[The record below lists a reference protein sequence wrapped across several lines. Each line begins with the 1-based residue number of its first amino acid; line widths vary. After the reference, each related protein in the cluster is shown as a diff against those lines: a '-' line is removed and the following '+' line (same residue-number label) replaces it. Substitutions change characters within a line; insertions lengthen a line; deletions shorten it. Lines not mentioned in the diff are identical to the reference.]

1 MPYFERVG
9 RGAFAPTSLVSGSW
23 STQEQHVAPLLGLL
37 AHLVEID
44 RDARRKDGGG
54 GLVLARLS
62 FDILGT
68 LPMEAVETRVRVVRP
83 GRSVELV
90 EAVAAHAGRD
100 AVVLRAW
107 LMRQGDTASLQGS
120 ALAAVS
126 SPEATPA
133 WEPTQVWRGG
143 FIASVEVRREQ
154 EQPGRALSW
163 VRTEHALLADEPVSG
178 LAATVGLLDITNG
191 MTPRAHPDEV
201 AFPNLDLVAHLF
213 RAPDGGWT
221 GCDTRVSFGAG
232 GIGLTS
238 SVLHDAD
245 GPFGTC
251 AQVLTVRPR

>member
-1 MPYFERVG
+1 MPYFERAG
-9 RGAFAPTSLVSGSW
+9 PGAFAPTPLVSGSW
-23 STQEQHVAPLLGLL
+23 STDEQHVAPLLGLL
-37 AHLVEID
+37 AHLVETD
-44 RDARRKDGGG
+44 RDARRDD

-68 LPMEAVETRVRVVRP
+68 LPLEPVETRVRVVRP

-107 LMRQGDTASLQGS
+107 LMRQGDTSSFRGT
-120 ALAAVS
+120 ALGTIPG
-126 SPEATPA
+126 PEATPP
-133 WEPTQVWRGG
+133 WDPTQDWRGG

-154 EQPGRALSW
+154 EEPGRARSW
-163 VRTEHALLADEPVSG
+163 VRTEHALLADEPVSA
-178 LAATVGLLDITNG
+178 LAAAVGLLDIANG

-201 AFPNLDLVAHLF
+201 AFPNLDLTVHLF
-213 RAPDGGWT
+213 RGPGGGWT
-221 GCDTRVSFGAG
+221 GCDTSVSFGPD

-245 GPFGTC
+245 GPMGTC
-251 AQVLTVRPR
+251 SQILTVRPR

>member
-1 MPYFERVG
+1 MPYFERAG
-9 RGAFAPTSLVSGSW
+9 PGAFAPTPLVSGSW
-23 STQEQHVAPLLGLL
+23 STDEQHVAPLLGLL
-37 AHLVEID
+37 AHLVETD
-44 RDARRKDGGG
+44 RDARRDD

-107 LMRQGDTASLQGS
+107 LVRQGDTASLRGS
-120 ALAAVS
+120 ALQAVPG
-126 SPEATPA
+126 PEATPA
-133 WEPTQVWRGG
+133 WDPTQVWRGG

-154 EQPGRALSW
+154 EEPGRARSW
-163 VRTEHALLADEPVSG
+163 ARTEHALLADEPVS
-178 LAATVGLLDITNG
+178 AMARTVGLLDIANG

-213 RAPDGGWT
+213 RVPAGGWT
-221 GCDTRVSFGAG
+221 GCDTSVSFGADG
-232 GIGLTS
+232 LGLTS

-251 AQVLTVRPR
+251 AQILTVRPR

>member
-1 MPYFERVG
+1 MPYFERV
-9 RGAFAPTSLVSGSW
+9 RRDAFAPTPLVSGSW
-23 STQEQHVAPLLGLL
+23 STQEQHVAPMLGLL
-37 AHLVEID
+37 AHLVETD
-44 RDARRKDGGG
+44 RDARRGD

-107 LMRQGDTASLQGS
+107 LMRAGDTASLEGAS
-120 ALAAVS
+120 LTAVPG
-126 SPEATPA
+126 PEATPA
-133 WEPTQVWRGG
+133 WDPTQVWRGG

-154 EQPGRALSW
+154 QEPGCARSW
-163 VRTEHALLADEPVSG
+163 VRTGHALLADEPVSP
-178 LAATVGLLDITNG
+178 LARTVGLLDIANG

-201 AFPNLDLVAHLF
+201 AFPNLDLSAHLF
-213 RAPDGGWT
+213 RVPDGGWT
-221 GCDTRVSFGAG
+221 GCDTSVSFGAD

-238 SVLHDAD
+238 SVLHDAG

-251 AQVLTVRPR
+251 AQILTVRPR